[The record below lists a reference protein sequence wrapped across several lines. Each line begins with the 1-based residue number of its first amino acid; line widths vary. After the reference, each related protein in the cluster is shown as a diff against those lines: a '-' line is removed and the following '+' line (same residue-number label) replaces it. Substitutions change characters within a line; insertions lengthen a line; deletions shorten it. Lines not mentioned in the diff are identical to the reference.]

1 MTDPNDKAPRTS
13 DRAHAVKAP
22 YRTPRLEVLGSLRTA
37 TRGTDGMGADGAL
50 GMTMMSDR
58 RTKEEILR
66 IGQHPLGLGIYR
78 FRYKAPYAELHG
90 AGRRVGVMADEVA
103 EKYPEAVCRH
113 ADGYLR
119 VDYGRLFLPELPSVV
134 SACDNP
140 THHLQRTI
148 HDVLQA

>member
-1 MTDPNDKAPRTS
+1 MTDPKHKAARTS
-13 DRAHAVKAP
+13 DHAHPVKAP

-37 TRGTDGMGADGAL
+37 TRGTNGMGFDGAS

-58 RTKEEILR
+58 RTKEEILE
-66 IGQHPLGLGIYR
+66 IGRHPLGLGIYR
-78 FRYKAPYAELHG
+78 FRYKAPYAELYG

-103 EKYPEAVCRH
+103 EKYPDAVCRH

-119 VDYGRLFLPELPSVV
+119 VDYGRLLLSDLPSLA

-140 THHLQRTI
+140 TQLLQRAT
-148 HDVLQA
+148 HDAPQA